1 MSALSIFTES
11 IETVHSLFK
20 ASLSLKKDGGNWTIS
35 FITNRGKGS
44 GAQSIP
50 VEELQDAVSALRE
63 IADNGI
69 TEVGEAGRIP
79 AGQMIRQ
86 TAEVDDGFITF
97 RVSGGKGSKPARIPV
112 GEFSAW
118 VSNLETTVPVI
129 QERVKNLR

>member
-1 MSALSIFTES
+1 MSVLSVFSES
-11 IETVHSLFK
+11 VETVHSLFK
-20 ASLSLKKDGGNWTIS
+20 ASLSLKKEDGNWSVS

-50 VEELQDAVSALRE
+50 VSELSDAVSALRE

-69 TEVGEAGRIP
+69 TEVGEEGRIP
-79 AGQMIRQ
+79 AAQMIRQ
-86 TAEVDDGFITF
+86 TAEVDEGFITF

-112 GEFSAW
+112 NQFSEW

>member
-1 MSALSIFTES
+1 MSVLSVFTES
-11 IETVHSLFK
+11 VETVHSLLK
-20 ASLSLKKDGGNWTIS
+20 SSLSLKKEQGSWFVS

-50 VEELQDAVSALRE
+50 VSELSDAVSALRE

-69 TEVGEAGRIP
+69 PEVGEAGRIP
-79 AGQMIRQ
+79 AGEMIRR
-86 TAEVDDGFITF
+86 TAEIDEGFVTF

-112 GEFSAW
+112 NQFPEW

>member
-20 ASLSLKKDGGNWTIS
+20 SSLSLKKEHGNWTVS

-50 VEELQDAVSALRE
+50 VSELSDAVSALRE

-69 TEVGEAGRIP
+69 PEVGEAGRIP
-79 AGQMIRQ
+79 AAQMIRQ
-86 TAEVDDGFITF
+86 TAEIDEGFITF

-112 GEFSAW
+112 NQFPEW
-118 VSNLETTVPVI
+118 VSNLESTVPVI

>member
-1 MSALSIFTES
+1 MSVLSVFTES

-20 ASLSLKKDGGNWTIS
+20 ASLSLKKEHGNWTIS

-50 VEELQDAVSALRE
+50 VNELQDAVSALRE

-69 TEVGEAGRIP
+69 PEVGEAGRIP
-79 AGQMIRQ
+79 AAQMIRQ
-86 TAEVDDGFITF
+86 TAEYDEGFITF
-97 RVSGGKGSKPARIPV
+97 RVSGGKGSKPARIPASQFP
-112 GEFSAW
+112 EW
-118 VSNLETTVPVI
+118 VSNLESTVPVI

>member
-1 MSALSIFTES
+1 MSVLSIFTES
-11 IETVHSLFK
+11 VETVHSLFK
-20 ASLSLKKDGGNWTIS
+20 SSLSLKKDGGQWTIS

-50 VEELQDAVSALRE
+50 VSELSDAVSALRE

-69 TEVGEAGRIP
+69 PEVGEAGRIP
-79 AGQMIRQ
+79 AGEMIRR
-86 TAEVDDGFITF
+86 TAEIDEGFVTF
-97 RVSGGKGSKPARIPV
+97 RVSGGKGSKPARIPASQFP
-112 GEFSAW
+112 EW